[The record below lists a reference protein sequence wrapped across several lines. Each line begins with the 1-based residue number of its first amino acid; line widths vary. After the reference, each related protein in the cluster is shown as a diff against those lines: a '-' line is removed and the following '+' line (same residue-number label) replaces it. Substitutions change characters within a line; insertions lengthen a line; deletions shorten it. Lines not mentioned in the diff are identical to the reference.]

1 MKLRP
6 RKSRSR
12 SKPPKLLEIGFG
24 VKSSRKKMKK
34 RSQDTYMEK
43 SKIFKDL
50 KLKLEM
56 DLVKAE
62 LDPVKISRMSNKRKK
77 TIWVNKIKTLNL
89 EK

>member
-1 MKLRP
+1 
-6 RKSRSR
+6 
-12 SKPPKLLEIGFG
+12 
-24 VKSSRKKMKK
+24 MKK